1 MASTTM
7 AACVSAPVA
16 QLARPTLARRTNAVR
31 SRVPV
36 AAPTFRRSV
45 RCEANPLD
53 KAQAAAKEVAADVQS
68 KLSDAASSL
77 PVPNPSD
84 VDAESTIRQV
94 GSQTSNAFSGNM
106 IPKPGQSQSTD
117 LLTYEGLLER
127 INGRAAM
134 LGFLAALAGEQ
145 ITGTKIVTQMTLFPY
160 SKLAFFLIAGLTI
173 ASSIIPPSKGVGD
186 AEFEKQ
192 SFWRPGREIINGRT
206 AMLGFIAML
215 VTEAITGQ
223 TTLNFWLS

>member
-7 AACVSAPVA
+7 AAISAPVA
-16 QLARPTLARRTNAVR
+16 QLTRPTLSRRTNAVR

-36 AAPTFRRSV
+36 AAPAFRRSA

-53 KAQAAAKEVAADVQS
+53 KAQSAAKEVAADVKS
-68 KLSDAASSL
+68 KLSDAASKL

-84 VDAESTIRQV
+84 VDAESTIRKV

-134 LGFLAALAGEQ
+134 LGFLAALAGES
-145 ITGTKIVTQMTLFPY
+145 ITGKSIASQMTLFPI
-160 SKLAFFLIAGLTI
+160 SKYAFLLVAGLTI
-173 ASSIIPPSKGVGD
+173 VSSLVPPSKGVGD

-215 VTEAITGQ
+215 ATEAITGQ
-223 TTLNFWLS
+223 TTLGFWLS